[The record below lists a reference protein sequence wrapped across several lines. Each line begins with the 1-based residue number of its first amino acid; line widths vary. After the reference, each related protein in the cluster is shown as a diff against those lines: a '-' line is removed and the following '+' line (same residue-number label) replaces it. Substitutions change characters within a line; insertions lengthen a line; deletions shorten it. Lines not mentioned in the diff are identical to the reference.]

1 MNIQSIVL
9 ALKSLIRF
17 GIVIT
22 LICIGAEFGARW
34 DDFVRTGVPIGTSPL
49 LERDLQITQDGQ
61 ILGKPFGVYMA
72 TQLNSLGFRGP
83 ELQVPKGRTRR
94 VLLVGASETFGS
106 PSRIDDQYAQYLQTE
121 LPLCEIVNTS
131 VIGQNAASLL
141 SQWNSSLKQ
150 LNPDTVVI
158 YSSPYF
164 YTRASY
170 DKQPVNQT
178 AKVETPIVDAR
189 FQSRFADKF
198 KSSISIPQP
207 IQRWRQ
213 LAVLREVTKKL
224 PNALQLDAIPLESDD
239 AYLSDLEAL
248 VSAISPHVNQ
258 VLLITHPISA
268 HSQARPNVDSNLD
281 LDDHLL
287 NFQIRRPQFTQAAIA
302 EFSYRIRK
310 RVVAEKWPVNVSVV
324 DLAGEIGGHKE
335 FFRDLVHLNEL
346 GARKVAR
353 CLASA
358 MTSR

>member
-9 ALKSLIRF
+9 ALKSRIRF

-34 DDFVRTGVPIGTSPL
+34 DDFFRNGVPFVANPM
-49 LERDLQITQDGQ
+49 LERDLQINQNGQ
-61 ILGKPFGVYMA
+61 IVGKPFGVHMA
-72 TQLNSLGFRGP
+72 AKLNSMGFRGP
-83 ELQVPKGRTRR
+83 ELKDQNDRTRR
-94 VLLVGASETFGS
+94 VLLVGSSETFGS
-106 PSRIDDQYAQYLQTE
+106 PSRIDDEYAQYLRIE
-121 LPLCEIVNTS
+121 LPLCEIVNAS
-131 VIGQNAASLL
+131 VIGQNAASSL

-170 DKQPVNQT
+170 DKQPANQT
-178 AKVETPIVDAR
+178 AKGETPIVDTR

-213 LAVLREVTKKL
+213 LAVLKEVTKKL
-224 PNALQLDAIPLESDD
+224 PNALRLDAIPLESDD
-239 AYLSDLEAL
+239 AYLSDLAAL

-268 HSQARPNVDSNLD
+268 YSQARPNVDSNLD

-310 RVVAEKWPVNVSVV
+310 RVVAEKWHENVSVV
-324 DLAGEIGGHKE
+324 DLAGEIGGHTE

-358 MTSR
+358 IKSR